1 MDALAPL
8 KQLKELEATQRGL
21 GSLSGWSPLPWPAGQ
36 EEPMAVAVWS
46 PLLDISES
54 EEEYLI
60 QAELP
65 GVKKGAVKIIAEEN
79 TLTITGEREFK
90 KEAMSKKRLRAE
102 RAYGSFGRRFSLPD
116 DANPAKLSAEF
127 IDGVLTVRLA
137 KKEKSKPQ
145 QEEGVD
151 EITVWWQKT
160 LGKKAVLGQASNRA
174 PPGQRAPTPKLLWT
188 KPESGHAQQE
198 IKVVEATPRATE
210 KNGGNP

>member
-1 MDALAPL
+1 
-8 KQLKELEATQRGL
+8 
-21 GSLSGWSPLPWPAGQ
+21 
-36 EEPMAVAVWS
+36 MAVAVWS

-79 TLTITGEREFK
+79 MLAITGKREFE
-90 KEAMSKKRLRAE
+90 KEEMSKKRLRAE
-102 RAYGSFGRRFSLPD
+102 RADGSFGCCFSLPD
-116 DANPAKLSAEF
+116 DANPAKVSTEF

-145 QEEGVD
+145 QEEVVD
-151 EITVWWQKT
+151 EITVWWQKA
-160 LGKKAVLGQASNRA
+160 LGKKAVLGQASNR
-174 PPGQRAPTPKLLWT
+174 PTPRQGVLTPKLLWT

-198 IKVVEATPRATE
+198 SKVVEATPGAIE
-210 KNGGNP
+210 KKEANNPRT